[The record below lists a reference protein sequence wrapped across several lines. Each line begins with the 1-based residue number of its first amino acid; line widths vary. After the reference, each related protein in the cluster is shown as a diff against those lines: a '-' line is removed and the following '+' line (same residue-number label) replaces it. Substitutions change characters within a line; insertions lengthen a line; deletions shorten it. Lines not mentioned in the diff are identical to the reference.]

1 MKRYVPGQGKVADR
15 VRPVGEGRFF
25 GPRPALLVHTLDKAF
40 SQCYSF
46 IALCYKAKEE
56 EKLREGMRSMT
67 SFPEPNASA
76 VANQRWA
83 SVREKEPVSE
93 DLAVVARDLL
103 QVFGQKTAVNRLNL
117 SVRRGEFFGFLG
129 PNGAGKSTTIKM
141 FTGLLRPT
149 AGQAYVGGINVWQ
162 DQLRARALMG
172 VLPEYLNLY
181 ERLSGR
187 EFLIFAGHMYG
198 IPKAEIQSR
207 AEELLHVLTLTDDA
221 DKLIIDYSVG
231 MRKKI
236 ALAAAL
242 IHRPQVLFLDE
253 PFEGIDPVSSRTI
266 REILHELTRR
276 NTTIFFSSHIMEV
289 VERLCTRV
297 GIINHG
303 VLVAEGSIQEL
314 RELASG
320 ENKNAT
326 LEDIFLNLIGAG
338 RENLNLSWLE

>member
-1 MKRYVPGQGKVADR
+1 
-15 VRPVGEGRFF
+15 
-25 GPRPALLVHTLDKAF
+25 
-40 SQCYSF
+40 
-46 IALCYKAKEE
+46 
-56 EKLREGMRSMT
+56 MT
-67 SFPEPNASA
+67 GLPDPNTAATTHQSWSPLHQDEPDH
-76 VANQRWA
+76 QH
-83 SVREKEPVSE
+83 
-93 DLAVVARDLL
+93 LAVLAHDLL
-103 QVFGQKTAVNRLNL
+103 QVFGQKTAVDRLNL
-117 SVRRGEFFGFLG
+117 SIKRGEFFGFLG

-172 VLPEYLNLY
+172 VLPESLNLY

-187 EFLIFAGHMYG
+187 EFLLFAGHMYG
-198 IPKAEIQSR
+198 IPGAEVQRR

-221 DKLIIDYSVG
+221 DKLVIDYSVG

-266 REILHELTRR
+266 REILNDLTRHG
-276 NTTIFFSSHIMEV
+276 TTIFFSSHIMEV

-297 GIINHG
+297 GIIHRG
-303 VLVAEGSIQEL
+303 ILVAQGTLEEL
-314 RELASG
+314 RSRASG
-320 ENKNAT
+320 DGGDAT
-326 LEDIFLNLIGAG
+326 LEDVFMHVIGAQQ
-338 RENLNLSWLE
+338 EAPNLSWLEGQ